1 VNLRR
6 TQILL
11 TAVGMAILGA
21 MEVYIPSAAETS
33 DTTTIFAK
41 DFMFNPSPLTVKAG
55 STVTWINKDDE
66 PHTVVS
72 DAGIFKSG
80 GMDTNESFSHNSTN
94 RVHTTSRARSIRAW
108 SVRSS
113 FSSLMKSSTK
123 TSLVA
128 SVSIAALAVAGGALF
143 IGSGVYDIGADDHHT
158 KLVLAVIERLR
169 DHSIEARTRRLE
181 VHTISD
187 PARLATGAQHYAA
200 LCVSCHLAPGVTKS
214 DIRPGLLSSPT
225 QPRAGGH
232 TVGAAGVLDH
242 QTRNQDERHA
252 RLGKTLDDAA
262 IWDLVA
268 FVRKLP
274 EMTPETYAELSN
286 AR

>member
-1 VNLRR
+1 
-6 TQILL
+6 
-11 TAVGMAILGA
+11 
-21 MEVYIPSAAETS
+21 
-33 DTTTIFAK
+33 
-41 DFMFNPSPLTVKAG
+41 
-55 STVTWINKDDE
+55 
-66 PHTVVS
+66 
-72 DAGIFKSG
+72 
-80 GMDTNESFSHNSTN
+80 
-94 RVHTTSRARSIRAW
+94 
-108 SVRSS
+108 
-113 FSSLMKSSTK
+113 MKSSTK
-123 TSLVA
+123 TSLAV
-128 SVSIAALAVAGGALF
+128 SVSLAALAVAGGALF

-187 PARLATGAQHYAA
+187 PARLAAGAQHYAA

-214 DIRPGLLSSPT
+214 DIRPGLYPHPPNLAQEDIQSA
-225 QPRAGGH
+225 PRAFWIIKHGIKMS
-232 TVGAAGVLDH
+232 AMPAW
-242 QTRNQDERHA
+242 
-252 RLGKTLDDAA
+252 GKTLDDAA